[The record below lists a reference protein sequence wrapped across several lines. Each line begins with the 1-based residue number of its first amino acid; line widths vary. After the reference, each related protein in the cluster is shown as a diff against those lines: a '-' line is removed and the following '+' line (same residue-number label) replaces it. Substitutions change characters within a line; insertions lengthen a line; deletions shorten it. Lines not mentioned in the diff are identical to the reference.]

1 MHWVNPPYMAVTNF
15 IATGICDA
23 CAFGTA
29 AAEAEAEAEA
39 VQMQKWKQSIY
50 VQEHK

>member
-1 MHWVNPPYMAVTNF
+1 MAVTNF

-29 AAEAEAEAEA
+29 AAGAEAEA

>member
-1 MHWVNPPYMAVTNF
+1 MAVTNF
-15 IATGICDA
+15 IATGFCDA

-29 AAEAEAEAEA
+29 AAGAGAEAEAEA
-39 VQMQKWKQSIY
+39 IQMQKWKQSIY